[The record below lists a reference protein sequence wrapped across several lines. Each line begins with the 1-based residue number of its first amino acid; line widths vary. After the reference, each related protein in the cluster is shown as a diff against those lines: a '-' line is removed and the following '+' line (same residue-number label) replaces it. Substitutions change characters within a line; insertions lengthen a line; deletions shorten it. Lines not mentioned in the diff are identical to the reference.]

1 MKTITVRDLRQRWPQ
16 AEAMLEREKEITV
29 TRDGKPVARLVRVRQ
44 TSAVRKRFD
53 PVRHAGWQAKASGR
67 RIVRWVDEFLAADR
81 EAGEVGGSRDLHRQ

>member
-29 TRDGKPVARLVRVRQ
+29 TRDGRPVASLVRVRQ

-53 PVRHAGWQAKASGR
+53 PVQHAGWQAKANGR
-67 RIVRWVDEFLAADR
+67 RVVRWVDEFLAADR
-81 EAGEVGGSRDLHRQ
+81 EAREAGGSRDLHRQ